1 VGVEET
7 LQDENGSDLV
17 DDSAMFGAR
26 ASRGMQVAMGFG
38 GGKALVP
45 EVDGQAGFVAQE
57 LGESLSLRGLGTLI
71 SGHVEGVA
79 DDDLGAAVFADE
91 AGERF
96 EVPLAVGA
104 REGEDGLR
112 GEAERVGDSDANA
125 AVSDVEAYQPGG
137 SGSW

>member
-1 VGVEET
+1 

-17 DDSAMFGAR
+17 DDSAMFGAG

-38 GGKALVP
+38 GGQALVP
-45 EVDGQAGFVAQE
+45 EVDGQAGFVAEE

-79 DDDLGAAVFADE
+79 DDDPGAAIFADK

-96 EVPLAVGA
+96 EVLLAVGA
-104 REGEDGLR
+104 RESEDGLR
-112 GEAERVGDSDANA
+112 GETERVGDGDTNA
-125 AVSDVEAYQPGG
+125 AVSDVETHEPGG
-137 SGSW
+137 SGSR